1 MNPTLILSHRYTED
15 SQRLWQAAIQLGW
28 HVERLHS
35 WHIPEHLQTINEPVI
50 YVEAL
55 MAPIIAEFFGQSLI
69 EPPKDWLPDLPEAY
83 RQRTV
88 QLTTL
93 GTARDSLLPAFV
105 KPPNDKSFTAQVYDA
120 ATLPTD
126 YPDETPVLVAEPVVW
141 EKEFRCFILDRQLRT
156 SSIYLQHGEL
166 QRAEGFVST
175 VEEHS
180 ELQHFVGKLLNDPRV
195 ELPRASVLDV
205 GVIKDRGWAVV
216 EQNSPWGAGIYGCD
230 PAEVLEVLRYT
241 SIPSKPP
248 E

>member
-1 MNPTLILSHRYTED
+1 MTPTLILSHRYTED

-28 HVERLHS
+28 RVERLHS

-50 YVEAL
+50 YIEAL
-55 MAPIIAEFFGQSLI
+55 MASIVAEFFGQSLI
-69 EPPKDWLPDLPEAY
+69 EPPEDWLPSLPEAY

-93 GTARDSLLPAFV
+93 GTAHDSLLPAFV
-105 KPPNDKSFTAQVYDA
+105 KPPNDKSFTARVYDTT
-120 ATLPTD
+120 TLPTD
-126 YPDETPVLVAEPVVW
+126 YPEEMSVLVAEPVVW

-156 SSIYLQHGEL
+156 SSIYLRNGEL

-175 VEEHS
+175 VEEQA
-180 ELQHFVGKLLNDPRV
+180 ELQQFVETLLNDTQV
-195 ELPRASVLDV
+195 ELSRAAVLDV

-230 PAEVLEVLRYT
+230 PAEVLEVLRFT
-241 SIPSKPP
+241 SIPSRPP
-248 E
+248 Q